1 MVDGSGGWNMCK
13 YCYTSPAIIELIDKA
28 DNTAI
33 RLLRCSDV
41 SPANVI
47 ADLYLLHEKRC
58 DISYKGSFVANLIA
72 YAALNKFLKY
82 ARGDKYTIKNEWERD
97 YVVMSK
103 PDYSNVSYIYT
114 VSIYYGKVTLTV
126 KERSTLRDD
135 WEVIFEGSLE
145 EAYEKFCKETRYEN
159 GAHVDPRLFDFVKLM
174 DVL

>member
-1 MVDGSGGWNMCK
+1 
-13 YCYTSPAIIELIDKA
+13 
-28 DNTAI
+28 
-33 RLLRCSDV
+33 
-41 SPANVI
+41 
-47 ADLYLLHEKRC
+47 
-58 DISYKGSFVANLIA
+58 
-72 YAALNKFLKY
+72 
-82 ARGDKYTIKNEWERD
+82 
-97 YVVMSK
+97 MSK

-145 EAYEKFCKETRYEN
+145 EAYEKFCKGTRYEN